1 MFFMQMLSC
10 NSRVVHCR
18 SMLFTTACIISYT
31 IQGDATGVQFLL
43 PQIHDSKHT
52 TPRPRSVQFLNGA
65 WPWSVVAASY
75 VIVGIFSTVSALHFI
90 FVVRTVVRLVEPATW
105 GVTNIS
111 TEDVEM
117 NPMSH
122 TPDSDSGLT
131 VSDQISF
138 SLAQAS
144 IASNDGSTSTSS
156 TVTDDGM

>member
-65 WPWSVVAASY
+65 WPRSVVAASY

-90 FVVRTVVRLVEPATW
+90 FVVRTVVRLVEPETW
-105 GVTNIS
+105 GATKNS
-111 TEDVEM
+111 TEDLEM
-117 NPMSH
+117 NTIS
-122 TPDSDSGLT
+122 PDPDWDSSSML
-131 VSDQISF
+131 SDQISV
-138 SLAQAS
+138 SQAS
-144 IASNDGSTSTSS
+144 IASNSGSTGTSS
-156 TVTDDGM
+156 TFTGDGM